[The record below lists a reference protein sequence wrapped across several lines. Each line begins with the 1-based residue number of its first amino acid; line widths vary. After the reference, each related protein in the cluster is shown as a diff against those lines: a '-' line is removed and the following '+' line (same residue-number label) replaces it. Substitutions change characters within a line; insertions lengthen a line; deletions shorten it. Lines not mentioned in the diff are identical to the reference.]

1 VRFWTSRS
9 ILLIKA
15 KGKKR
20 KKKMANPILAGL
32 DKFFNTLDQKLDKP
46 LQNHLKKVYSSL
58 AIALMA
64 AAIGAY
70 VHVFTDIL
78 RANIFCTFGGII
90 ALLLLYATPDNGRNE
105 KLRLG
110 YLFGFAFLS
119 GLSTGPL
126 MDYVIRI
133 DPSIVSTAFFGTCIV
148 FACFTAAAIYAPD
161 RKYLYLG
168 GVLASLLSTMFWM
181 GLMNLFVGSRFLF
194 QLNLYAGLAVMCG
207 FVLYDTQLIMEKH
220 RRGDNDYI
228 WHSVDLFIDFMDIFR
243 RLAIILAQK
252 EERNKKKD

>member
-1 VRFWTSRS
+1 MSQ
-9 ILLIKA
+9 
-15 KGKKR
+15 
-20 KKKMANPILAGL
+20 PILAGL
-32 DKFFNTLDQKLDKP
+32 DKFFNTLDQKLDKE
-46 LQNHLKKVYSSL
+46 LQGHLKKVYSCL
-58 AIALMA
+58 AISLLVA
-64 AAIGAY
+64 AFGAY

-78 RANIFCTFGGII
+78 RANIFCTFGAII

-110 YLFGFAFLS
+110 YLFGFAFLT

-126 MDYVIRI
+126 MDYVLKI

-168 GVLASLLSTMFWM
+168 GTLMSLLSTMFWM
-181 GLMNLFVGSRFLF
+181 GLINIFVGSRFLF

-207 FVLYDTQLIMEKH
+207 FILYDTQLIMEKK

-252 EERNKKKD
+252 EERKKKD

>member
-1 VRFWTSRS
+1 VAF
-9 ILLIKA
+9 
-15 KGKKR
+15 
-20 KKKMANPILAGL
+20 
-32 DKFFNTLDQKLDKP
+32 
-46 LQNHLKKVYSSL
+46 
-58 AIALMA
+58 
-64 AAIGAY
+64 GAY

-78 RANIFCTFGGII
+78 RANIFVTFGAII

-110 YLFGFAFLS
+110 YLFGFAFLT

-126 MDYVIRI
+126 MDYVLKI

-168 GVLASLLSTMFWM
+168 GILMSLLSTMFWM
-181 GLMNLFVGSRFLF
+181 ALINIFVGSRFLF

-207 FVLYDTQLIMEKH
+207 FILYDTQLIMEKK

-252 EERNKKKD
+252 EERKKKD

>member
-1 VRFWTSRS
+1 
-9 ILLIKA
+9 
-15 KGKKR
+15 
-20 KKKMANPILAGL
+20 MAQTQPFLAGL
-32 DKFFNTLDQKLDKP
+32 DKFFNTLDQKLDKDI
-46 LQNHLKKVYSSL
+46 QGHLKKVYSCL
-58 AIALMA
+58 AIALMVA
-64 AAIGAY
+64 AFGAY

-78 RANIFCTFGGII
+78 RANIFVTFGAII

-110 YLFGFAFLS
+110 YLFGFAFLT

-126 MDYVIRI
+126 MDYVLKI

-148 FACFTAAAIYAPD
+148 FVCFTAAAIYAPD

-168 GVLASLLSTMFWM
+168 GILMSLLSSMFWM
-181 GLMNLFVGSRFLF
+181 ALINIFVGSRFLF

-207 FVLYDTQLIMEKH
+207 FILYDTQLIMEKK
-220 RRGDNDYI
+220 RRGDSDYI

-252 EERNKKKD
+252 EERKKKD

>member
-1 VRFWTSRS
+1 
-9 ILLIKA
+9 
-15 KGKKR
+15 
-20 KKKMANPILAGL
+20 MAQTQPLFAGI
-32 DKFFNTLDQKLDKP
+32 DKFFNTLDQKLDKE
-46 LQNHLKKVYSSL
+46 LQGHLKKVYSCL
-58 AIALMA
+58 AISLLVA
-64 AAIGAY
+64 AFGAY

-78 RANIFCTFGGII
+78 RANIFVTFGAII

-110 YLFGFAFLS
+110 YLFGFAFLT

-126 MDYVIRI
+126 MDYVLKI

-168 GVLASLLSTMFWM
+168 GILMSLLSTMFWM
-181 GLMNLFVGSRFLF
+181 ALINIFVGSRFLF

-207 FVLYDTQLIMEKH
+207 FILYDTQLIMEKK

-252 EERNKKKD
+252 EERKKKD

>member
-1 VRFWTSRS
+1 
-9 ILLIKA
+9 
-15 KGKKR
+15 
-20 KKKMANPILAGL
+20 
-32 DKFFNTLDQKLDKP
+32 LDQKLDKE
-46 LQNHLKKVYSSL
+46 LQGHLKKVYSCL
-58 AIALMA
+58 AISLLVA
-64 AAIGAY
+64 AFGAY

-78 RANIFCTFGGII
+78 RANIFVTFGAII

-110 YLFGFAFLS
+110 YLFGFAFLT

-126 MDYVIRI
+126 MDYVMRI

-168 GVLASLLSTMFWM
+168 GILMSLLSTMFWM
-181 GLMNLFVGSRFLF
+181 ALINIFVGSRFLF

-207 FVLYDTQLIMEKH
+207 FILYDTQLIMEKK

-252 EERNKKKD
+252 EERKKKD

>member
-1 VRFWTSRS
+1 
-9 ILLIKA
+9 
-15 KGKKR
+15 
-20 KKKMANPILAGL
+20 
-32 DKFFNTLDQKLDKP
+32 LDQKLDKG
-46 LQNHLKKVYSSL
+46 LKAHLEKVYSCLAISL
-58 AIALMA
+58 AVA
-64 AAIGAY
+64 AFGAY
-70 VHVFTDIL
+70 IHVFTDIL
-78 RANIFCTFGGII
+78 RANIFVTFGAII

-105 KLRLG
+105 QLRLG

-126 MDYVIRI
+126 MDYVIRV

-148 FACFTAAAIYAPD
+148 FGCFTAAAIYAPD

-168 GVLASLLSTMFWM
+168 GTLASLLSTMFWM
-181 GLMNLFVGSRFLF
+181 ALINLFVGSRFLF

-207 FVLYDTQLIMEKH
+207 FILYDTQMIMEKH

-228 WHSVDLFIDFMDIFR
+228 WQSVDLFIDFLDVFR

-252 EERNKKKD
+252 EERKKKD

>member
-1 VRFWTSRS
+1 MSQ
-9 ILLIKA
+9 
-15 KGKKR
+15 
-20 KKKMANPILAGL
+20 PILAGL
-32 DKFFNTLDQKLDKP
+32 DKFFNTLDQKLDKEI
-46 LQNHLKKVYSSL
+46 QGHLKKVYSCL
-58 AIALMA
+58 AISLLVA
-64 AAIGAY
+64 AFGAY

-78 RANIFCTFGGII
+78 RANIFCTFGAII

-105 KLRLG
+105 KMRLG
-110 YLFGFAFLS
+110 YLFGFAFLT

-126 MDYVIRI
+126 MDYVLKIN
-133 DPSIVSTAFFGTCIV
+133 PSIVSTAFFGTCIV

-168 GVLASLLSTMFWM
+168 GTLMSLLSTMFWM
-181 GLMNLFVGSRFLF
+181 GLINLFVGSRFLF

-207 FVLYDTQLIMEKH
+207 FILYDTQLIMEKK

-252 EERNKKKD
+252 EERKKKD

>member
-1 VRFWTSRS
+1 MSQTQPLF
-9 ILLIKA
+9 
-15 KGKKR
+15 
-20 KKKMANPILAGL
+20 AGI
-32 DKFFNTLDQKLDKP
+32 DKFFNTLDQKLDKE
-46 LQNHLKKVYSSL
+46 LQGHLKKVYSCL
-58 AIALMA
+58 AISLLVA
-64 AAIGAY
+64 AFGAY

-78 RANIFCTFGGII
+78 RANIFVTFGAII

-110 YLFGFAFLS
+110 YLFGFAFLT

-126 MDYVIRI
+126 MDYVMRI

-168 GVLASLLSTMFWM
+168 GILMSLLSTMFWM
-181 GLMNLFVGSRFLF
+181 ALINIFVGSRFLF

-207 FVLYDTQLIMEKH
+207 FILYDTQLIMEKK

-252 EERNKKKD
+252 EERKKKD

>member
-1 VRFWTSRS
+1 
-9 ILLIKA
+9 
-15 KGKKR
+15 
-20 KKKMANPILAGL
+20 MANPILAGL
-32 DKFFNTLDQKLDKP
+32 DKFFNTLDQKLDKG
-46 LQNHLKKVYSSL
+46 LQNHLKKVYSCLAISL
-58 AIALMA
+58 AVA
-64 AAIGAY
+64 AFGAY

-78 RANIFCTFGGII
+78 RANIFCTFGAIV

-105 KLRLG
+105 QLRLG

-126 MDYVIRI
+126 MDYVIRV

-168 GVLASLLSTMFWM
+168 GTLASLLSTMFWM
-181 GLMNLFVGSRFLF
+181 ALINLFVGSRFLF

-207 FVLYDTQLIMEKH
+207 FILYDTQMVMEKH

-228 WHSVDLFIDFMDIFR
+228 WHSVDLFIDFLDIFR

-252 EERNKKKD
+252 EERKKKD